1 MRITK
6 SQKPK
11 YLQSR
16 NTANTSGK
24 ETSGSKQWHS
34 FTLDSNLIRKSNSW
48 SLQAHRKTAKGDCKH
63 AGEDSYT
70 GSQSLPTWGTNECDA
85 DINSYLQNMIDAQ
98 EQYSRRWCA
107 IINGMAK
114 PEHQEGAD
122 NSDDESQVI
131 ETLERECGISP
142 DVIKNN
148 LDKTHPIGRPDEYG
162 KQLRINKFTI
172 DSFKETV
179 FRKHKHR
186 RNLYTE
192 RHKRSG
198 KPVQIKVKLQP
209 SLTRHRIG
217 LLKFANS
224 QFRLCRYARYAESYV
239 KYTSKE

>member
-1 MRITK
+1 
-6 SQKPK
+6 
-11 YLQSR
+11 
-16 NTANTSGK
+16 
-24 ETSGSKQWHS
+24 
-34 FTLDSNLIRKSNSW
+34 
-48 SLQAHRKTAKGDCKH
+48 
-63 AGEDSYT
+63 
-70 GSQSLPTWGTNECDA
+70 
-85 DINSYLQNMIDAQ
+85 
-98 EQYSRRWCA
+98 
-107 IINGMAK
+107 MAK